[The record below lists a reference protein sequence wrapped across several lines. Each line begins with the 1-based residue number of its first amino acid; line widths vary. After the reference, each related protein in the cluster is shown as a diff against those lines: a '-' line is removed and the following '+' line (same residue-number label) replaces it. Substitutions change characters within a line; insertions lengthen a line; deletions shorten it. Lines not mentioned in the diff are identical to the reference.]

1 MIQILLWFHFFVYFF
16 IFFLYKYIVLYLCTH
31 KYILS
36 KLDINAKVYVEVHI
50 ICKKSKQVEQ
60 YCLKVVRSI
69 LFFCNISLRKIYFFE
84 IITQRKLLHT
94 LQTLKTIMF
103 KQSTK
108 FKIIKAF
115 QKQCWL
121 IKNIFYFI

>member
-1 MIQILLWFHFFVYFF
+1 MTLVSFLC
-16 IFFLYKYIVLYLCTH
+16 IFLYIFLYKYIVLYLCTH
-31 KYILS
+31 QYILS
-36 KLDINAKVYVEVHI
+36 KLDINAKVYVKVHI
-50 ICKKSKQVEQ
+50 ICKKSKRVEQ

-84 IITQRKLLHT
+84 IFYMHCKH
-94 LQTLKTIMF
+94 LKQIMF